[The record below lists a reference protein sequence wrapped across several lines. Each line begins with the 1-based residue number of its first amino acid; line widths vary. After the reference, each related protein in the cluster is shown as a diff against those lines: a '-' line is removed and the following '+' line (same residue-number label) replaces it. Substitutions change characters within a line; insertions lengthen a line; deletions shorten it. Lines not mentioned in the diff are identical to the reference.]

1 MRVKLFLWAIGADC
15 SPTMLPRFS
24 DSPNGGMI
32 SELLAEHYFVINLAS
47 IISKSFEAPLTINTI
62 INERHVNPIRIVFIT
77 KLPNELIKL

>member
-1 MRVKLFLWAIGADC
+1 
-15 SPTMLPRFS
+15 
-24 DSPNGGMI
+24 MI
-32 SELLAEHYFVINLAS
+32 SELFAEHYFVINFAS